1 MVARRALIAA
11 LVVAGKASHQ
21 LLSFFEVGRFNLGN
35 EIKRVCAAQRRRA
48 PAIVQQ
54 LDIPILARAIS
65 ESKVASPGR
74 EIRRSTVFIHRTLA
88 FRLSRFWSVAP
99 VLNAAGFEMIDA
111 SISFRPLTSHGQ
123 CALVRLCQ
131 TPDAFHS
138 VKQRI
143 GYRIFLVSGDEV
155 SPLTKTA
162 FDEFYFGRRAV
173 LRNFAGKTVD
183 IATVVCRLE
192 NTKLRE
198 VVRIYCQRF
207 RIKGDGSIDEA
218 LMPRPRRAPATI
230 REGIPRQDQRVPPAD
245 ANSHLNG
252 NRFVHSL
259 TMISSTAQRKILE
272 VLWK

>member
-1 MVARRALIAA
+1 M
-11 LVVAGKASHQ
+11 
-21 LLSFFEVGRFNLGN
+21 
-35 EIKRVCAAQRRRA
+35 
-48 PAIVQQ
+48 
-54 LDIPILARAIS
+54 
-65 ESKVASPGR
+65 
-74 EIRRSTVFIHRTLA
+74 
-88 FRLSRFWSVAP
+88 
-99 VLNAAGFEMIDA
+99 
-111 SISFRPLTSHGQ
+111 
-123 CALVRLCQ
+123 
-131 TPDAFHS
+131 
-138 VKQRI
+138 KQRI

-218 LMPRPRRAPATI
+218 HIPKSARAPATL
-230 REGIPRQDQRVPPAD
+230 RDRALRQDQREARD
-245 ANSHLNG
+245 APVNPDPHLNG
-252 NRFVHSL
+252 NRLAHSL
-259 TMISSTAQRKILE
+259 TMISGTAQKKILE